1 MLCISQPVT
10 RSFTSWQ
17 NDKSRVRY
25 RYRYGRALRRTGMPH
40 SHNGNRTRMVESPV
54 PWQKSG
60 AKKLLTT
67 DILDGK
73 VTAGMKPKDVYSMH
87 EEYKPYKYENFR
99 NNLLALHKSL
109 QKLQGFADAD
119 SVALAH
125 DLQVRP
131 RAANNP
137 RGYPRWERSEAER
150 LLKIDIDESKHLTM
164 KPKEL
169 HQKRKEYQ
177 EFPLEVFRDHIY
189 EEVRKRTVSLYW
201 STKKK

>member
-1 MLCISQPVT
+1 MGIMAMDPP
-10 RSFTSWQ
+10 
-17 NDKSRVRY
+17 
-25 RYRYGRALRRTGMPH
+25 A
-40 SHNGNRTRMVESPV
+40 
-54 PWQKSG
+54 PWQKSE
-60 AKKLLTT
+60 AKKLLTK

-87 EEYKPYKYENFR
+87 EEYKPYKYENFK
-99 NNLLALHKSL
+99 NNLLGLHKSM

-131 RAANNP
+131 RATNNP
-137 RGYPRWERSEAER
+137 RGYPRWDRSEAER
-150 LLKIDIDESKHLTM
+150 LLKDENEHQTM

-177 EFPLEVFRDHIY
+177 EFPLDVFRDHIY